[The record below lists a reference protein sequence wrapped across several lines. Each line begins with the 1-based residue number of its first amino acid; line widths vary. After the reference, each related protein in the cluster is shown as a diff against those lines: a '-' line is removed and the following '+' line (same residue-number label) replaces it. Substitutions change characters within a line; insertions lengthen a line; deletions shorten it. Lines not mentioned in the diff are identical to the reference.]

1 MFKFP
6 WVSRYRLEFVEA
18 QLREA
23 NAERKELQKL
33 LIEARGLSAPG
44 ATALKAVENAAK
56 EQVDEESSTPKP
68 AASTPFDRIET
79 SAKTALQQ
87 GKMPLVFKARIR

>member
-23 NAERKELQKL
+23 NAERLRLQELL
-33 LIEARGLSAPG
+33 LVSRLVNQPPKPVIAP
-44 ATALKAVENAAK
+44 APEP
-56 EQVDEESSTPKP
+56 EEEPSTPKP
-68 AASTPFDRIET
+68 SASTPFDRIET

>member
-1 MFKFP
+1 MSWP

-23 NAERKELQKL
+23 NAERLRLQELL
-33 LIEARGLSAPG
+33 LAPQM
-44 ATALKAVENAAK
+44 TTHALTQTLPFGVPAK
-56 EQVDEESSTPKP
+56 PVTQADEEPSTPKP